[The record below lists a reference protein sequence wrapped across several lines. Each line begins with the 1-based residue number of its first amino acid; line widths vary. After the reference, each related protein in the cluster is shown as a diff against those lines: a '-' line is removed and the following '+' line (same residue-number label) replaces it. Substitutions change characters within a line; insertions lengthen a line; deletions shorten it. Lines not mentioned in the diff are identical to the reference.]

1 VTLRAGS
8 IVRIDTAT
16 KRGRPGVVVGFE
28 QRTGRAIVLWGTG
41 TLRTHLRHVAV
52 VPREPGGIVLG
63 LTKPTYFYGSNEWK
77 GSPESERLVEQPGMC
92 PSYLLVAPRALVGAW
107 K

>member
-1 VTLRAGS
+1 MTLRVGS

-16 KRGRPGVVVGFE
+16 KRGRPDVVVGFE

-63 LTKPTYFYGSNEWK
+63 LAKPTYFYGSNEWK
-77 GSPESERLVEQPGMC
+77 GLPESERLHEQPDMC
-92 PSYLLVAPRALVGAW
+92 PSYLLAALRALVGA
-107 K
+107 

>member
-1 VTLRAGS
+1 MTLRVGS

-28 QRTGRAIVLWGTG
+28 QRTGRAIVIWGTG
-41 TLRTHLRHVAV
+41 THRAHLRHVAV

-63 LTKPTYFYGSNEWK
+63 
-77 GSPESERLVEQPGMC
+77 
-92 PSYLLVAPRALVGAW
+92 
-107 K
+107 

>member
-1 VTLRAGS
+1 VTLRVGS

-16 KRGRPGVVVGFE
+16 KRARPGVVVGFE

-52 VPREPGGIVLG
+52 VPREPAGIVLD
-63 LTKPTYFYGSNEWK
+63 LTKPTYFYSSNEWR
-77 GSPESERLVEQPGMC
+77 GAPESERVDEQPGMC
-92 PSYLLVAPRALVGAW
+92 PSYLLVALRALVGA
-107 K
+107 

>member
-1 VTLRAGS
+1 MTIGEGS
-8 IVRIDTAT
+8 LVLIDTAT
-16 KRGRPGVVVGFE
+16 KLGRPGVVVGIE

-41 TLRTHLRHVAV
+41 TLRNHLRHVAV
-52 VPREPGGIVLG
+52 VPREPGGVVLG

-77 GSPESERLVEQPGMC
+77 GSPESERIREQPGTC
-92 PSYLLVAPRALVGAW
+92 PRYLLDALRAIVGRS